1 MKGTLYVVGTPIGN
15 LRDITLRAIDTL
27 READRIVA
35 EDTRRTRALLSHLG
49 IQGKPLEAVEAH
61 ASEQRIARVVQHLLE
76 GETIALVTD
85 AGMPSISDPGTA
97 LLREALRAEV
107 PVTVVPG
114 PSAVTAA
121 VALSGLVTGPFF
133 FVGFLPRA
141 GTARKDAL
149 ARLAS
154 CPEPCVLFEAPNR
167 LKASLAD
174 LAELMPTRE
183 VAVGREL
190 TKLHE
195 EVLRGTVAELAAVD
209 REYLGEVTMVLGPG
223 PSAAETEAIDD
234 AAVDAR
240 IDEELK
246 KGASAKD
253 AAHRVAAWSGRPRRE
268 VYARVLERKG

>member
-27 READRIVA
+27 KEADRIVA

-61 ASEQRIARVVQHLLE
+61 ASEQRIARVVERLVE
-76 GETIALVTD
+76 GERIALVTD

-97 LLREALRAEV
+97 LLREALRAGAD
-107 PVTVVPG
+107 VTVVPG

-133 FVGFLPRA
+133 FLGFLPRA

-167 LKASLAD
+167 LKATLAD
-174 LAELMPTRE
+174 LATLMPKRE
-183 VAVGREL
+183 VAVAREL

-195 EVLRGTVAELAAVD
+195 EVLRGSAEELAALD
-209 REYLGEVTMVLGPG
+209 RDYLGEVTLVLGPDA
-223 PSAAETEAIDD
+223 SASAGEEVDD

-246 KGASAKD
+246 KGLSAKD
-253 AAHRVAAWSGRPRRE
+253 VAQRVAGWSGRPRRE

>member
-1 MKGTLYVVGTPIGN
+1 MKGTLFVVGTPIGN

-27 READRIVA
+27 KEADRVVA

-61 ASEQRIARVVQHLLE
+61 ATEQRIARVVEHLLS
-76 GETIALVTD
+76 GEKVALVTD
-85 AGMPSISDPGTA
+85 AGMPGISDPGMA
-97 LLREALRAEV
+97 LVRQALQAEV

-133 FVGFLPRA
+133 FAGFLPRA
-141 GTARKDAL
+141 GSARKDAL

-154 CPEPCVLFEAPNR
+154 SPEPCVLFEAPNR
-167 LKASLAD
+167 LKATLTD

-183 VAVGREL
+183 VAVAREL

-195 EVLRGTVAELAAVD
+195 EVLRGTVAELAAVE
-209 REYLGEVTMVLGPG
+209 REYLGEVTIVLGPG
-223 PSAAETEAIDD
+223 PATEAEAIDD
-234 AAVDAR
+234 AALDAR

-246 KGASAKD
+246 KGVSAKD
-253 AAHRVAAWSGRPRRE
+253 VAHRVAAWSGRPRRE